1 MRIGQGF
8 DIHRFSDDPTRQLM
22 LGGIAIENAPGLE
35 GHSDADVVTH
45 ALIDA
50 LLGAGGCGDIGELF
64 PDTDASIQG
73 IASMVMLEAA
83 ISKIAAAGYRTV
95 NADITIIAEAP
106 KLGNHKAVIAQSLT
120 EALGVPVSVK
130 ATTMER
136 LGPIGARE
144 GMAALCVA
152 LVEQT

>member
-8 DIHRFSDDPTRQLM
+8 DIHRFSDDPTRPLM
-22 LGGIAIENAPGLE
+22 LGGVAIEGAPGLE

-64 PDTDASIQG
+64 PDTDASIRG

-83 ISKIAAAGYRTV
+83 VAKIAAAGFRAV
-95 NADITIIAEAP
+95 NADITIIAETP
-106 KLGNHKAVIAQSLT
+106 KLGSHKVSIAQSLT
-120 EALGVPVSVK
+120 EALGAPVSVK

-152 LVEQT
+152 LVE